1 MKSFLFAVVFF
12 LLIGAISSCSASKDS
27 NSVTYIKHGSSFGMC
42 HGYCFNETTFTKS
55 EKIAFSKAYGRTNPD
70 EFPDKSDTT
79 LLEEALW
86 NELINSFEV
95 DSFFILEERIG
106 CPDCAD
112 GGSEWIEI
120 CANNKTYKVTFENGE
135 PLKSMDKLLKL
146 VREEIK

>member
-1 MKSFLFAVVFF
+1 MKIFFSAVFCVLF
-12 LLIGAISSCSASKDS
+12 ISIAASCSISKDS
-27 NSVTYIKHGSSFGMC
+27 HSITYIKHGSSFGMC
-42 HGYCFNETTFTKS
+42 RGYCFNEATYTKS
-55 EKIAFSKAYGRTNPD
+55 EKIAYSKAYGRTNPD

-79 LLEEALW
+79 LIEEAFW

-120 CANNKTYKVTFENGE
+120 CENNKTYKVTFENGK

>member
-1 MKSFLFAVVFF
+1 
-12 LLIGAISSCSASKDS
+12 
-27 NSVTYIKHGSSFGMC
+27 MC
-42 HGYCFNETTFTKS
+42 RGYCFNEATYTKS
-55 EKIAFSKAYGRTNPD
+55 EKIAYSKAYGRTNPG

-79 LLEEALW
+79 LIEEAFW

-120 CANNKTYKVTFENGE
+120 CENNKTYKVTFENGK